1 MRIFDLFLRRAG
13 IQASTAR
20 VRTQLSVSRLTVVC
34 PRGDL
39 AQVRRRIY
47 SDLNTAGIRVA
58 NLEVDHSN
66 THDTAQA
73 CVTLTCPPEMRA
85 ELMQRARL
93 IRDYPG
99 VLNVKWAGR
108 ERIAIN

>member
-13 IQASTAR
+13 IQASALRAR
-20 VRTQLSVSRLTVVC
+20 APLSVSRLTVVC

-39 AQVRRRIY
+39 AQIRRRIY

-58 NLEVDHSN
+58 NVQVDHSD
-66 THDTAQA
+66 THDTA
-73 CVTLTCPPEMRA
+73 CVPLTCPPELRA

>member
-13 IQASTAR
+13 IQASTAGAR
-20 VRTQLSVSRLTVVC
+20 SDVSVSRLTVVC

-39 AQVRRRIY
+39 AQLRRRIY
-47 SDLNTAGIRVA
+47 SDLNTAGIRIT
-58 NLEVDHSN
+58 NLEVDHSD

-73 CVTLTCPPEMRA
+73 CITLACAPDRRA
-85 ELMQRARL
+85 DLMQRARL